1 MSHDLCLFSR
11 DEEFPLVGN
20 PDADDLGRA
29 TVFCRNPEPILRWYE
44 GHCRNLGWDPILWEG
59 RAYLEPSWL
68 PENDC
73 CSPPPEWASP
83 DPVSRHIAMINAFL
97 AFAPGATFGAD

>member
-1 MSHDLCLFSR
+1 MSHDLCLFARS
-11 DEEFPLVGN
+11 EKFPLVGN
-20 PDADDLGRA
+20 PDACALGLRK
-29 TVFCRNPEPILRWYE
+29 VFCGNAAPVIEWYE
-44 GHCRNLGWDPILWEG
+44 QHCRDLGWDDWEG
-59 RAYLEPSWL
+59 RSYLERSCL

-73 CSPPPEWASP
+73 HTPPPEWADP

>member
-1 MSHDLCLFSR
+1 MSHDLCLYAHA
-11 DEEFPLVGN
+11 EEFPLVGN
-20 PDADDLGRA
+20 PDAEALGRA
-29 TVFCRNPEPILRWYE
+29 KVFCGSVAPVVEWYE
-44 GHCRNLGWDPILWEG
+44 QHCRALGWDDWEG
-59 RAYLEPSWL
+59 RSYLETSWL

-73 CSPPPEWASP
+73 HTPPPEWADP